1 MRVQI
6 VLCRQGT
13 EMMDGPLM
21 GEFEGEVKDLEADS
35 WSLCVEQQYLQI
47 LDREVVK
54 RQDVIYGTSNH
65 HTDLWDFLK
74 INNFFFCF
82 APCFAPLASC
92 TYHRLRAVAFSNKK
106 IR

>member
-1 MRVQI
+1 MPIRGLRYLSQSTDSLNRTNQVTESMES
-6 VLCRQGT
+6 LTDEGT

-54 RQDVIYGTSNH
+54 RQDVIY
-65 HTDLWDFLK
+65 
-74 INNFFFCF
+74 
-82 APCFAPLASC
+82 
-92 TYHRLRAVAFSNKK
+92 
-106 IR
+106 